1 MHEPSHLNALP
12 PARWP
17 WQRSLQT
24 RIVLTYGTVFALAL
38 VLLMLVIGR
47 VVYQA
52 QLANAERTL
61 EVEAFLAANTLQ
73 DPLSGFVAEFE
84 AFAREKHER
93 RPLPTDSSVEAE
105 SHANDEEDEAL
116 AVATPIPISVP
127 AEITGRLQQ
136 VASRVAADTGARMT
150 ILDPSGNP
158 VADSAY
164 TALGISNQLA
174 QSEVQAALRGE
185 AQPDVRMDPVTGAAT
200 LFVATPIRQGERVL
214 GLVQLG
220 RPMAEVTG
228 GAWSL
233 LLRLAAAGLGALL
246 IVTVLA
252 VGLARRL
259 VRPVQSLE
267 QAALAVTDGD
277 LSRQVPVTTAD
288 ELGAL
293 PRAFNDM
300 VNSLRRLLEQQRL
313 FVANASH
320 ELRTPLTNIKL
331 RSEALLDAPAD
342 SAVNRRYLL
351 EIDREADRLGRLAAV
366 LLDLS
371 SLTESRLQAAPEAVD
386 IMPVLREVI
395 DIMHLRTAQAGL
407 VLTLNAP
414 DTLPWLRVVPE
425 QLEAILLNL
434 VDNAVKYTPSPGSIE
449 LAAHGEA
456 GQCVVRV
463 RDSGTGIA
471 PEELPFIFDRFYRV
485 DKARTRTAAG
495 SGMGSGAG
503 LGLSIVQA
511 LVEQNGGSM
520 RVESAVGQGS
530 VFEIRFPL

>member
-1 MHEPSHLNALP
+1 MVDTPVAAP
-12 PARWP
+12 PDRWP
-17 WQRSLQT
+17 WQRSLQA
-24 RIVLTYGTVFALAL
+24 RILLTYGTVFVVAL
-38 VLLMLVIGR
+38 VLLMLVIGQI
-47 VVYQA
+47 VYQA

-73 DPLSGFVAEFE
+73 DPRSGFAVEFE
-84 AFAREKHER
+84 AFARERYER
-93 RPLPTDSSVEAE
+93 ERLEDVDARPGAE
-105 SHANDEEDEAL
+105 EHDTGFP
-116 AVATPIPISVP
+116 ATPTAVVVSAAV
-127 AEITGRLQQ
+127 TGRLQQ
-136 VASRVAADTGARMT
+136 VATRVATDTGARMT
-150 ILDPSGNP
+150 ILDPAGNP

-164 TALGISNQLA
+164 ATTEVGNQLA
-174 QSEVQAALRGE
+174 QPEVQAALRGE
-185 AQPDVRMDPVTGAAT
+185 AQPDVRVDPIAGVMT

-220 RPMAEVTG
+220 RSMQEVT
-228 GAWSL
+228 ASARSL
-233 LLRLAAAGLGALL
+233 LLRMVAAGLVALL
-246 IVTVLA
+246 LVLILA
-252 VGLARRL
+252 IGLARRL
-259 VRPVQSLE
+259 VRPVRSLE
-267 QAALAVTDGD
+267 HAAFAVAAGD
-277 LSRQVPVTTAD
+277 LTQQVPVTTAD

-293 PRAFNDM
+293 ARAFNDM

-342 SAVNRRYLL
+342 SAVNRRYLV

-371 SLTESRLQAAPEAVD
+371 SLTESRPQAAPEAVD
-386 IMPVLREVI
+386 VMPVLREVI
-395 DIMHLRTAQAGL
+395 DVMHLRTAQAGL
-407 VLTLNAP
+407 VLTLHAP
-414 DTLPWLRVVPE
+414 DTLPGLRVVPE

-434 VDNAVKYTPSPGSIE
+434 LDNAVKYTPSPGSIE
-449 LAAHGEA
+449 LAAHVEA
-456 GQCVVRV
+456 GQCVLRV

-471 PEELPFIFDRFYRV
+471 SEELPFIFERFYRV
-485 DKARTRTAAG
+485 DKARTRPAAG